1 MKVFSFSLKIH
12 IMAIEKILFK
22 KKKNTVADYLD
33 TVSVQ
38 YLTAKN
44 FPFKYVFKLLMQKFN
59 VAICY
64 LLKIIFV

>member
-22 KKKNTVADYLD
+22 KKKTTVADYLD

-44 FPFKYVFKLLMQKFN
+44 FPFKYVFKLMQKSN

>member
-22 KKKNTVADYLD
+22 KKKYRSWLFGYSFCTVFNSKKL
-33 TVSVQ
+33 S
-38 YLTAKN
+38 
-44 FPFKYVFKLLMQKFN
+44 FKYVFKLLMQKFN

>member
-44 FPFKYVFKLLMQKFN
+44 FLLNM
-59 VAICY
+59 CSSC
-64 LLKIIFV
+64 